1 MRESEAEAEQRRS
14 MALLGLIVV
23 LSLAI
28 AGVVLVRELGKKA
41 RLEDCLMSGR
51 TNCAPIELPLR
62 QADISGL
69 ARALL

>member
-1 MRESEAEAEQRRS
+1 MPPRIRESEEEVAQRRS

-28 AGVVLVRELGKKA
+28 AGIVLVRALEKKS

-51 TNCAPIELPLR
+51 TNCAPIEVPLR
-62 QADISGL
+62 RG
-69 ARALL
+69 R